1 MGSRVSTRRLP
12 ETASKAVSA
21 NKSSIV
27 NQLPP
32 QSLKNSYE
40 KHLQEEMQRQAS
52 EQESHLKNEENSK
65 INSQKEASEVLG
77 NAGTQIH
84 TRLSQNKTQNK
95 TQNFGSSG
103 SRTDIATR
111 GNSVPEGKDGHDP
124 QVSPEQEKYFIDSI
138 TQLGKQVHSS
148 SQSAKPRPDSMAL
161 KQLQFRK
168 SLFQKGQKELE
179 QQKDP
184 QGPMMGGGNNGGGSV
199 ERTMIHPR
207 TLGAI
212 LNDLNDPR
220 TTKAMILQDYQL
232 APGFLSGLERFKV
245 ASTVYI
251 EPKEDKEGEIAP
263 AVGENGKTLMDYD
276 GTGELGEKMD
286 QKRVEKL
293 KSRLSMD
300 E

>member
-12 ETASKAVSA
+12 ETASKAVNA
-21 NKSSIV
+21 KKSSIV
-27 NQLPP
+27 NQLPT

-40 KHLQEEMQRQAS
+40 KHSQEEMQRQAFLDPK
-52 EQESHLKNEENSK
+52 QEGHLKNDETSK
-65 INSQKEASEVLG
+65 KETSEGGSTQLHSQ
-77 NAGTQIH
+77 
-84 TRLSQNKTQNK
+84 LSQNNTQS
-95 TQNFGSSG
+95 FGSSG
-103 SRTDIATR
+103 RRTDIATSS
-111 GNSVPEGKDGHDP
+111 NNVPEGKDGYDP

-138 TQLGKQVHSS
+138 TQLGKQVHST
-148 SQSAKPRPDSMAL
+148 SQTARSRPDSMAL

-184 QGPMMGGGNNGGGSV
+184 QGPMMSGGANGGGSV

-212 LNDLNDPR
+212 LKDLEDPR
-220 TTKAMILQDYQL
+220 TTKSMILEDYQL
-232 APGFLSGLERFKV
+232 APGFLSGLERFRV

-263 AVGENGKTLMDYD
+263 AVGEPERTLLDYD
-276 GTGELGEKMD
+276 GAGEVGEKMD
-286 QKRVEKL
+286 QQRVEKL
-293 KSRLSMD
+293 KSRLGMD

>member
-12 ETASKAVSA
+12 ETASKAVNA

-27 NQLPP
+27 NQLPT

-40 KHLQEEMQRQAS
+40 KHLQEEMQRQAFS
-52 EQESHLKNEENSK
+52 DSKQEGHLKNEETSK
-65 INSQKEASEVLG
+65 KESSEG
-77 NAGTQIH
+77 NGSTQLDIQ
-84 TRLSQNKTQNK
+84 LSQNKT
-95 TQNFGSSG
+95 TSFGSSG
-103 SRTDIATR
+103 RRTDIAAN
-111 GNSVPEGKDGHDP
+111 GNNVPEGKDGYDP

-138 TQLGKQVHSS
+138 TQLGKQVHST
-148 SQSAKPRPDSMAL
+148 SQTARSRPDSMAL

-184 QGPMMGGGNNGGGSV
+184 QGPMMGGGANGGGSV

-212 LNDLNDPR
+212 LKDLEDPR
-220 TTKAMILQDYQL
+220 TTKSMILEDYQL

-263 AVGENGKTLMDYD
+263 AVGEPEKTLLDYD
-276 GTGELGEKMD
+276 GAGEVGEKMD

-293 KSRLSMD
+293 KSRLGMD

>member
-12 ETASKAVSA
+12 ETASKAVNT
-21 NKSSIV
+21 NKSSIL
-27 NQLPP
+27 NQLPS

-40 KHLQEEMQRQAS
+40 KHSQEEMQRQAS
-52 EQESHLKNEENSK
+52 LDPKQEGRLKNEGGSE
-65 INSQKEASEVLG
+65 KETLEG
-77 NAGTQIH
+77 NVGNGSTQPH
-84 TRLSQNKTQNK
+84 TQLSQNTTQS
-95 TQNFGSSG
+95 FGSSG
-103 SRTDIATR
+103 RRTDFAS
-111 GNSVPEGKDGHDP
+111 NENNVPEGKDGHDP

-138 TQLGKQVHSS
+138 TQLGKQVHST
-148 SQSAKPRPDSMAL
+148 SQTARSRPDSMAL

-184 QGPMMGGGNNGGGSV
+184 QGPMMGGGANGGGSV

-212 LNDLNDPR
+212 LKDLEDPR
-220 TTKAMILQDYQL
+220 TTNSMILQDYQL
-232 APGFLSGLERFKV
+232 SPDFLSGLERFKV

-263 AVGENGKTLMDYD
+263 AVGETGKTLLDYD
-276 GTGELGEKMD
+276 EAGEVGEKMD
-286 QKRVEKL
+286 QRRVEKL
-293 KSRLSMD
+293 KSRLGMD